1 MAAALLAAACL
12 AFSQPPHSSG
22 WRRGAQRAT
31 IAMEFGDS
39 FYSAYDAPP
48 PFGPKNGDPT
58 LPDSV
63 YEIYLPRP
71 LGIQFE
77 ERGNNR
83 GLKVISLISGGN
95 ADRCGKLQVGDQLV
109 GVTAVRMVGSKFER
123 QMFDC
128 SKWSFDTVVGAIG
141 SNEERFNCEDVV
153 LQLLRPPAEAS
164 AEP

>member
-1 MAAALLAAACL
+1 MLAMACVAAC
-12 AFSQPPHSSG
+12 AFA
-22 WRRGAQRAT
+22 RGPAVELGARWHPTLTFRDRAQV
-31 IAMEFGDS
+31 AMEFGDS
-39 FYSAYDAPP
+39 FYSAHDAPP
-48 PFGPKNGDPT
+48 PFGPKSGDPT
-58 LPDSV
+58 LPKNV
-63 YEIYLPRP
+63 FEIYLPRP

-77 ERGNNR
+77 EQDKR

-128 SKWSFDTVVGAIG
+128 SKWTFDTVVDAIG

-153 LQLLRPPAEAS
+153 LQLLRPPA
-164 AEP
+164 